1 MYIFTYYLNRIMEET
16 WSNNK
21 LNAMPVVATRSIER
35 LQEDIAA
42 FNIYLDESEIN
53 WLLGEE

>member
-42 FNIYLDESEIN
+42 FKIYLDESEIN
-53 WLLGEE
+53 WLLGEA

>member
-1 MYIFTYYLNRIMEET
+1 MEEA

-42 FNIYLDESEIN
+42 FKIYLDESEIN
-53 WLLGEE
+53 WLLGEA

>member
-1 MYIFTYYLNRIMEET
+1 MNRIMEET

-21 LNAMPVVATRSIER
+21 LNAMPVVTTRSIER

-42 FNIYLDESEIN
+42 FKIYLDESEIN
-53 WLLGEE
+53 WLLGEA